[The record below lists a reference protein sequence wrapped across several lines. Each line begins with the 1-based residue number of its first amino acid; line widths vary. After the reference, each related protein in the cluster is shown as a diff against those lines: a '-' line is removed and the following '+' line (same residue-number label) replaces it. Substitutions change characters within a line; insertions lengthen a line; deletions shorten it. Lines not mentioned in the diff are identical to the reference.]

1 MKVGTFTKQPGER
14 ISKSIVYT
22 DALDEGDY
30 IETVESCSASPAGIT
45 VNAGLSDNERVRVW
59 FDDGVDKTKY
69 TVTVVVTTHQGERFE
84 DEIVCDVRE
93 VSR

>member
-1 MKVGTFTKQPGER
+1 MKVGTFTKQPSER
-14 ISKSIVYT
+14 ISKSIVYA

-30 IETVESCSASPAGIT
+30 IETVESCVSSPVGLT
-45 VNAGLSDNERVRVW
+45 VNAGLSSNERVRVW

-69 TVTVVVTTHQGERFE
+69 TVTVLVTTHQGERFE

-93 VSR
+93 VR